1 MARVGTVA
9 RKTSETEIDLKIDL
23 DGSGVYNV
31 KTGVRFFDHMLELFA
46 KHGRFNLD
54 LMCEGDVDIDTHHT
68 VEDIGIC
75 LGQAIKDALG
85 DKKQIVRYATTFTPM
100 DEAMCRASLDIS
112 GRSFLHFDATF
123 TRERVGDFET
133 EMAEEFFRALAMQAG
148 LTLHLQVEYGTNN
161 HHMIEGLFKGFGR
174 ALREASRID
183 ETLEGVL
190 STKGML

>member
-1 MARVGTVA
+1 MSRVGNIE
-9 RKTSETEIDLKIDL
+9 RSTSETDIKLTLDL
-23 DGSGVYNV
+23 DGSGKYNV

-54 LMCEGDVDIDTHHT
+54 LTCNGDVDIDTHHT

-75 LGQAIKDALG
+75 LGQAIKESLG
-85 DKKQIVRYATTFTPM
+85 DKKQIIRYATTFTPM

-112 GRSFLHFDATF
+112 GRSFLHFDASF
-123 TRERVGDFET
+123 TREKVGDFET
-133 EMAEEFFRALAMQAG
+133 EMTEEFFRALAMQAEM
-148 LTLHLQVEYGTNN
+148 TLHLQVEYGTNN

-183 ETLEGVL
+183 ETMEGVM
-190 STKGML
+190 STKGSL

>member
-1 MARVGTVA
+1 MSRVGKIE
-9 RKTSETEIDLKIDL
+9 RSTSETDIKLALDL
-23 DGSGVYNV
+23 DGSGKYNV

-54 LMCEGDVDIDTHHT
+54 LACNGDVDIDTHHT

-75 LGQAIKDALG
+75 LGQAIKEALG
-85 DKKQIVRYATTFTPM
+85 DKKQIIRYATTFTPM

-112 GRSFLHFDATF
+112 GRSFLYFDASF
-123 TRERVGDFET
+123 TREKVGDFET
-133 EMAEEFFRALAMQAG
+133 EMTEEFFRALAMQAEM
-148 LTLHLQVEYGTNN
+148 TLHLQVEYGTNN

-183 ETLEGVL
+183 ETMEGVM
-190 STKGML
+190 STKGSL